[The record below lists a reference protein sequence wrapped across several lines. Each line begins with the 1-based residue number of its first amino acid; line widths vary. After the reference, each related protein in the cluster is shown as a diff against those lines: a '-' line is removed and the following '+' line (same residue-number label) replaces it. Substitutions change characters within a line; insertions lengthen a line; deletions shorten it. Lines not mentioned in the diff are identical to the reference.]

1 LLAALS
7 EAIETPPDD
16 EQARTDDN
24 QTEPRM
30 TTPTDTPSALS
41 FARVNKRYGT
51 AVALSDFSLD
61 VAAGQT
67 YGLVGMNGAGK
78 TTLIKCM
85 LDFSEADSGAIRIYG
100 IASLVTRSRSRLAFL
115 PERFNPPYYL
125 TGRDFLRY
133 MLQLQEVDYRDEDA
147 KHTFD
152 ALDLDRSALAK
163 PVRAFSKG
171 MTQKLGLA
179 ACLLS
184 RKDLYVLDE
193 PTSGLDPKARA
204 LLKDQLRRARDEGR
218 TIFFTSHALADVD
231 ELCDRMA
238 VIHSGELRFEGTPEE
253 LRERHGATT
262 LEQAFLACI
271 GAGHA
276 APA

>member
-1 LLAALS
+1 MTTS
-7 EAIETPPDD
+7 PETPP
-16 EQARTDDN
+16 
-24 QTEPRM
+24 
-30 TTPTDTPSALS
+30 ALR
-41 FARVNKRYGT
+41 FTRVNKRYGS
-51 AVALSDFSLD
+51 AVALDDFSLT
-61 VAAGQT
+61 VAARQT
-67 YGLVGMNGAGK
+67 FGLVGMNGAGK
-78 TTLIKCM
+78 TTLIKCL
-85 LDFSEADSGAIRIYG
+85 LDFSEADGGEIEIFGVS
-100 IASLVTRSRSRLAFL
+100 SHLTRSRSRLAFL

-133 MLQLQEVDYRDEDA
+133 MLQLQEVTYRHDQA
-147 KHTFD
+147 QRTLL
-152 ALDLDRSALAK
+152 ALDLDLSALAK

-184 RKDLYVLDE
+184 RKDLYILDE

-204 LLKDQLRRARDEGR
+204 LLKDQLRAVRDQGR

-238 VIHSGELRFEGTPEE
+238 VIHRGELRFVGTPGE
-253 LRERHGATT
+253 LRERHATPT

-271 GAGHA
+271 GAGA
-276 APA
+276 AVAA